1 MRSNL
6 PVTNVYKK
14 KSIKSTL
21 LTTQLLYGLIV
32 LSFIALSLNFFLPLN
47 RNINT
52 LNNEELIKEPSQNNA
67 DDWEQ
72 LMGIYRVNLSNHLET
87 PVKITK
93 NQNGKGKIVIH
104 YEDEDSLADIVKN
117 KILK

>member
-1 MRSNL
+1 M
-6 PVTNVYKK
+6 
-14 KSIKSTL
+14 I
-21 LTTQLLYGLIV
+21 
-32 LSFIALSLNFFLPLN
+32 
-47 RNINT
+47 
-52 LNNEELIKEPSQNNA
+52 NNEELIKEPSQNNA

-72 LMGIYRVNLSNHLET
+72 LIGIYRINLSNHLET